1 MSDFFVFTFL
11 ISIICFIVFLIKAK
25 FRTKK
30 FLLGALIG
38 IVVSFVLIGVTM
50 TPEERS
56 EAKQRAKEEQVAK
69 DKAEAKKKAKEEQVA
84 KDKAE
89 AEKKVK
95 EEQVAKEKAEAE
107 KKAKEEQVA
116 KEKAEA
122 EKKAKEEQ
130 VAKEKAEAEK
140 KAKEEQV
147 AKEKA
152 EAEKKAKEQQ
162 VAKEKAEADR
172 RAEEQQ
178 AEVTNQQQ
186 VERTVYVAPDSG
198 TKFHYSNTCRGLKR
212 ANSIVSMSISEATAQ
227 GYELCGFEN

>member
-122 EKKAKEEQ
+122 EKKAKE
-130 VAKEKAEAEK
+130 
-140 KAKEEQV
+140 
-147 AKEKA
+147 
-152 EAEKKAKEQQ
+152 QQ

>member
-69 DKAEAKKKAKEEQVA
+69 DKAEAKKKEKEEQVA

-122 EKKAKEEQ
+122 EKKAKEE
-130 VAKEKAEAEK
+130 
-140 KAKEEQV
+140 
-147 AKEKA
+147 
-152 EAEKKAKEQQ
+152 Q

>member
-130 VAKEKAEAEK
+130 VAKEKAEA
-140 KAKEEQV
+140 
-147 AKEKA
+147 
-152 EAEKKAKEQQ
+152 
-162 VAKEKAEADR
+162 DR

>member
-122 EKKAKEEQ
+122 EKKAKE
-130 VAKEKAEAEK
+130 
-140 KAKEEQV
+140 
-147 AKEKA
+147 
-152 EAEKKAKEQQ
+152 QQ

-198 TKFHYSNTCRGLKR
+198 IKFHYSNTCRGLKR

-227 GYELCGFEN
+227 GYELCGFED

>member
-69 DKAEAKKKAKEEQVA
+69 DKAEAKKKEKEEQVA

-116 KEKAEA
+116 KEN
-122 EKKAKEEQ
+122 
-130 VAKEKAEAEK
+130 AEAEK

-162 VAKEKAEADR
+162 VAKDKAEADR

>member
-1 MSDFFVFTFL
+1 MSNFFVFTFL

-30 FLLGALIG
+30 FLLGAIIG

-50 TPEERS
+50 TPEERA
-56 EAKQRAKEEQVAK
+56 EAKQRAKEE
-69 DKAEAKKKAKEEQVA
+69 
-84 KDKAE
+84 
-89 AEKKVK
+89 
-95 EEQVAKEKAEAE
+95 
-107 KKAKEEQVA
+107 
-116 KEKAEA
+116 
-122 EKKAKEEQ
+122 
-130 VAKEKAEAEK
+130 
-140 KAKEEQV
+140 
-147 AKEKA
+147 
-152 EAEKKAKEQQ
+152 Q

-227 GYELCGFEN
+227 GYELCGFED